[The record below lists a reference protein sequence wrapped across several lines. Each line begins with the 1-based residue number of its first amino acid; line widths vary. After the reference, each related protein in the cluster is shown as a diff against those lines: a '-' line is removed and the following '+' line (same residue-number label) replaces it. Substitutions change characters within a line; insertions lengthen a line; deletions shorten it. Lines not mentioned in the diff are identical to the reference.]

1 MVFAAAPMASDR
13 TLRRAWILIMCLS
26 FHCHGASDRPSI
38 VGRAY
43 DAGMAHVTSLP
54 KSRTHNLFRL
64 FPMVVIDSPSLA
76 PSVGVAALA
85 VSHRGG
91 RQPLPTRRDPR
102 PRATAKE
109 SSRL

>member
-26 FHCHGASDRPSI
+26 FHCHGASDRPSS

-54 KSRTHNLFRL
+54 KSRSHNLFRL
-64 FPMVVIDSPSLA
+64 FPMVVSESPSLA
-76 PSVGVAALA
+76 TSVGVAELA

-91 RQPLPTRRDPR
+91 QTG
-102 PRATAKE
+102 RAACRE
-109 SSRL
+109 RVCQYV